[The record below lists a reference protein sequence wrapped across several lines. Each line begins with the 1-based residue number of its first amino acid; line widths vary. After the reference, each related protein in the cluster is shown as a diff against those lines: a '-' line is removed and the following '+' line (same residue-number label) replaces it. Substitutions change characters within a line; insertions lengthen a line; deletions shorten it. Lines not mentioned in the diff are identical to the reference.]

1 MANRESTAGAI
12 RFHVPIP
19 FFWPYELDLW
29 FYQAEA
35 CFTLNNITLDEE
47 KFCYVL
53 SQSPICKPSIGHIR
67 KPPREDK
74 YETLKTQL
82 IRNLNNSKSNRIH
95 QLTKRRELGGRTPSE
110 LLHDMQDGM
119 QTAEYRRSSCAFFA
133 RIIYSWRQELSLA
146 KWTCRQ
152 KNLQYIFDTW

>member
-1 MANRESTAGAI
+1 MFRYHFFLARWARSMVLSRRNI
-12 RFHVPIP
+12 FHVK
-19 FFWPYELDLW
+19 
-29 FYQAEA
+29 QH
-35 CFTLNNITLDEE
+35 
-47 KFCYVL
+47 KFKRGKILLRYIAARV
-53 SQSPICKPSIGHIR
+53 PVCKTSIGHIR

-74 YETLKTQL
+74 YKTLKTQL